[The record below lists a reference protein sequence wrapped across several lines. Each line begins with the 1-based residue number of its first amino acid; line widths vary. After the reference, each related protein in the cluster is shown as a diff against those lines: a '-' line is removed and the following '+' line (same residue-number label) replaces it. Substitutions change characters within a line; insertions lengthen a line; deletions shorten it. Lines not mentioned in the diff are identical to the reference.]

1 MLRGTGKDL
10 GDLQKGL
17 QGREREVSKMNRM
30 ADDMRDDSKK
40 WAFCSEICNNDIS
53 LQGSY
58 SLES

>member
-1 MLRGTGKDL
+1 MMLRGTGKDL

-40 WAFCSEICNNDIS
+40 
-53 LQGSY
+53 
-58 SLES
+58 